1 MNLCRILAFLFTFL
15 SKVVFVASQSDDGN
29 EASEKAGATSALTQY
44 SIYSAN
50 ISDHFDV
57 NGNLRDETFSVRL
70 NGPKA
75 ELPGKCILIW
85 GVEDEY
91 DGLFGNEA
99 LNCTDHKL
107 SARLMRATVE
117 GFTGWGL
124 TVQYE

>member
-1 MNLCRILAFLFTFL
+1 MKLCRILAFLITFL
-15 SKVVFVASQSDDGN
+15 SKAVFVISQSDDGKK
-29 EASEKAGATSALTQY
+29 ASEKAAASSELIQY

-70 NGPKA
+70 NGPKPESA
-75 ELPGKCILIW
+75 VTCILIW

-91 DGLFGNEA
+91 DGSFGNEA
-99 LNCTDHKL
+99 LNCTDHQL

>member
-1 MNLCRILAFLFTFL
+1 MKFCRILAFLFTFL
-15 SKVVFVASQSDDGN
+15 SKVVLAISQSDDGYQ
-29 EASEKAGATSALTQY
+29 ASERARASSALKKY

-50 ISDHFDV
+50 ISNHFDL

-70 NGPKA
+70 DGPTTD
-75 ELPGKCILIW
+75 LPGTCILVW
-85 GVEDEY
+85 SVEGQS
-91 DGLFGNEA
+91 DGMFGNEA
-99 LNCTDHKL
+99 LNCTDHQL